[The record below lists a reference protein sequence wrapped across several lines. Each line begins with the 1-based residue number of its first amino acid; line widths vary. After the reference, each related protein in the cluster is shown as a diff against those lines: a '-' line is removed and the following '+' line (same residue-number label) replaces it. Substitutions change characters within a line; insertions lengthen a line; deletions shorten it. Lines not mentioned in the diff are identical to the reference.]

1 MEVDPED
8 LEDGAGDD
16 ERVEAVEGG
25 AEEVGHA
32 QRVHPDPHLE
42 DEGRQEQ
49 ELGVVCNKR
58 VRNKWPG
65 CFSGPKLLRTVM
77 QRFAPPPRVH
87 NFFTSHISI
96 MQQQDP
102 SLSNVLNPLEDN
114 GGKMKPH
121 FSPDS

>member
-49 ELGVVCNKR
+49 ELGVVCNK
-58 VRNKWPG
+58 NKRERQ
-65 CFSGPKLLRTVM
+65 SEK
-77 QRFAPPPRVH
+77 
-87 NFFTSHISI
+87 
-96 MQQQDP
+96 
-102 SLSNVLNPLEDN
+102 
-114 GGKMKPH
+114 
-121 FSPDS
+121 

>member
-49 ELGVVCNKR
+49 ELGVVCNKNKR
-58 VRNKWPG
+58 VKNKWPG

-77 QRFAPPPRVH
+77 QRFPPPRVH

-102 SLSNVLNPLEDN
+102 SL
-114 GGKMKPH
+114 MC
-121 FSPDS
+121 